1 MLCAIAGTLISGL
14 KKVFQLALRTKID
27 LERVETFVV
36 VWNVGCR
43 FVCRL
48 STSLCVTYAT
58 CTDDGSKG
66 PESYAR
72 WRQGV
77 TRLLFLTIQTA
88 RGSEPRKDMG
98 SSRITISMKLSSC

>member
-14 KKVFQLALRTKID
+14 KKGFQLALRTKIRTKID

-88 RGSEPRKDMG
+88 RGSE
-98 SSRITISMKLSSC
+98 ST